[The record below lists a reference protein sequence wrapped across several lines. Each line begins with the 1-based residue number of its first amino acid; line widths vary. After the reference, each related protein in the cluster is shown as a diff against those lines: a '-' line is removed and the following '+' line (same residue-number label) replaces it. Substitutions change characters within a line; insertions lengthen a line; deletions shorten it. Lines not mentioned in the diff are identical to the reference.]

1 MKKIILLL
9 IGYSSL
15 SFIEVYAQQV
25 DLEGFKKVN
34 FKVTGGVNAN
44 SIYYDTDAPNNARD
58 PFTYL
63 LSGNI
68 NLSAFNFS
76 VPLSYTFT
84 NQGDNL
90 GYTLP
95 FNFNRLSL
103 MPKYKW
109 IKAYIGD
116 SNMSFS
122 PYTLNGH
129 PFRGGG
135 LELTPPGAFKI
146 SMMGGK
152 LLKAIE
158 ATEAA
163 GSIPVFERMGYG
175 AKIGFQKQL
184 YKIELIGFYAKD
196 NIESIAPDF
205 DTKGVKPKENI
216 TGSLFFNT
224 ALIRN
229 VDFTIEYAL
238 SALSDDSRSQT
249 ATQGNFIYK
258 TLNFRENTSLL
269 KALKT
274 NINYTIVNTK
284 VGIAYERVDPN
295 YQTLGSLF
303 FNNDL
308 ENIAIT
314 LARPFFN
321 DKINV
326 SGNIG
331 YQRDDLNFQKRQN
344 TKRLVGSVNLNY
356 KVNEKL
362 NIAGS
367 YSNFSTTTNRN
378 LDQFSYINNANINP
392 ADTLNYRQLSQNA
405 MANITYSFGKQK
417 NQNLNFNYNIAGQA
431 NEQGGIIRKG
441 QASNIQNMNLT
452 HAINFKTSKI
462 ALNTAVNYTLN
473 AVGSLN
479 STSQGGS
486 MSVTKK
492 MFNDTFGTNL
502 GFIYNGTKSDSNATS
517 SVMGIKL
524 NTNYTFLKQHNFTLS
539 GIKMF
544 RKSDKSIG
552 IQDLTLNFN
561 YNYSFK

>member
-1 MKKIILLL
+1 MKKILLL
-9 IGYSSL
+9 LLGYFVL
-15 SFIEVYAQQV
+15 THGIAYAQNV

-34 FKVTGGVNAN
+34 FKVTGGLNAN
-44 SIYYDTDAPNNARD
+44 SVYYDTNAANNSRE

-63 LSGNI
+63 LSGNMSV
-68 NLSAFNFS
+68 SAFNFS
-76 VPLSYTFT
+76 MPLSYTIT

-90 GYTLP
+90 GYRVP

-135 LELTPPGAFKI
+135 LELTPNGPFKV
-146 SMMGGK
+146 SLMGGK
-152 LLKAIE
+152 LLKAVESID
-158 ATEAA
+158 A
-163 GSIPVFERMGYG
+163 GGGIPVFERMGYG
-175 AKIGFQKQL
+175 TKLGFQRQQ

-196 NIESIAPDF
+196 NIYSIESDF
-205 DTKGVKPKENI
+205 DAKGVKPKENWV
-216 TGSLFFNT
+216 GSVFINT
-224 ALIRN
+224 SFIRN
-229 VDFTIEYAL
+229 ADFTIEYAASIL
-238 SALSDDSRSQT
+238 SEDIRSQT
-249 ATQGNFIYK
+249 INSNNFINK
-258 TLNFRENTSLL
+258 LLNKRENTSIL

-274 NINYTIVNTK
+274 NINYTIAKTK
-284 VGIAYERVDPN
+284 VGLAYERVDPN
-295 YQTLGSLF
+295 YQTLGAQF

-314 LARPFFN
+314 LARPFYR

-331 YQRDDLNFQKRQN
+331 YQRDNLSLQKRQN
-344 TKRLVGSVNLNY
+344 TKRVVGSVNLNY
-356 KVNEKL
+356 KVTEKL
-362 NIAGS
+362 NLAGS
-367 YSNFSTTTNRN
+367 YSNFSTSTNRN
-378 LDQFSYINNANINP
+378 LDQFSFINNTAINP

-405 MANITYSFGKQK
+405 LANLTYTFGKQK
-417 NQNLNFNYNIAGQA
+417 NQNVNLNYNIAGQA

-441 QASNIQNMNLT
+441 QASTIQNANLT
-452 HAINFKTSKI
+452 HSILFKTSKI
-462 ALNTAVNYTLN
+462 GLNSSINYTLN
-473 AVGSLN
+473 AVGTLE

-486 MSVTKK
+486 ISITKK
-492 MFNDTFGTNL
+492 MFNDTFGSNL
-502 GFIYNGTKSDSNATS
+502 GFIYNGTKSDTNTS
-517 SVMGIKL
+517 TVMGIKL
-524 NTNYTFLKQHNFTLS
+524 NTNYTFLKKHSFTLS

-544 RKSDKSIG
+544 RQSDKTDN

-561 YNYSFK
+561 YNYSF

>member
-1 MKKIILLL
+1 MKKIILLF
-9 IGYSSL
+9 IVYCGFTSL
-15 SFIEVYAQQV
+15 DLNAQQV
-25 DLEGFKKVN
+25 DLEGFKKAN
-34 FKVTGGVNAN
+34 FKVTGGINAN

-122 PYTLNGH
+122 PYTLNRH

-158 ATEAA
+158 VTDAA
-163 GSIPVFERMGYG
+163 GGIPVFERMGYG
-175 AKIGFQKQL
+175 AKLGFQKQQ

-205 DTKGVKPKENI
+205 DAKGVKPKENI

-274 NINYTIVNTK
+274 NINYTIVSTK